1 MKKIYLAFLLPLI
14 LLFTGCG
21 SEDEAKAVK
30 KDVPNAFTKENKVV
44 SQTYNLKTLDG
55 QNITI
60 KLDDNILTIPEY
72 KNKTVLINFWATWCP
87 PCIKEIPIFN
97 ELSEKYKDDFVIIG
111 VLFEK
116 DKSIEELKSFVK
128 EHDIKFPVTISEKE
142 NFEMS
147 KNFNVKKIPE
157 SFLYG
162 KSGLFLEKYV
172 GNENEKNIINYI
184 KNDIK

>member
-14 LLFTGCG
+14 LLFSGCG

-72 KNKTVLINFWATWCP
+72 KNKIILINFWATWCP

-97 ELSEKYKDDFVIIG
+97 ELSEKYKDDFVIIKANWQPSQEPN
-111 VLFEK
+111 L
-116 DKSIEELKSFVK
+116 
-128 EHDIKFPVTISEKE
+128 
-142 NFEMS
+142 
-147 KNFNVKKIPE
+147 
-157 SFLYG
+157 
-162 KSGLFLEKYV
+162 
-172 GNENEKNIINYI
+172 
-184 KNDIK
+184 